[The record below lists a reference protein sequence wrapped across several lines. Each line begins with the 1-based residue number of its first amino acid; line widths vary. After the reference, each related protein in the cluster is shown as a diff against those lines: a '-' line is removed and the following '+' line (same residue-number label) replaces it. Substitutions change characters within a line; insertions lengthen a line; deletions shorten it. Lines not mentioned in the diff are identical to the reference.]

1 MERETT
7 HLSRYIR
14 ALENGIV
21 NSSQNEHQFGL
32 GTVKKKNSPS
42 KWKNLAVNG
51 ILLLSFKHREN
62 VNNFFSEI
70 KKIKIIDDGSCK

>member
-14 ALENGIV
+14 ALENDIV
-21 NSSQNEHQFGL
+21 NSSQKEYQFGL
-32 GTVKKKNSPS
+32 GTVKKKILHQNE
-42 KWKNLAVNG
+42 KNLAVNG

-70 KKIKIIDDGSCK
+70 NKNKNYC

>member
-32 GTVKKKNSPS
+32 GTVKKK
-42 KWKNLAVNG
+42 
-51 ILLLSFKHREN
+51 ILHQNEKL
-62 VNNFFSEI
+62 
-70 KKIKIIDDGSCK
+70 SCKWNPPTVF

>member
-21 NSSQNEHQFGL
+21 NSSQNKHQFGL
-32 GTVKKKNSPS
+32 GTVKKK
-42 KWKNLAVNG
+42 
-51 ILLLSFKHREN
+51 ILHQNEKT
-62 VNNFFSEI
+62 
-70 KKIKIIDDGSCK
+70 